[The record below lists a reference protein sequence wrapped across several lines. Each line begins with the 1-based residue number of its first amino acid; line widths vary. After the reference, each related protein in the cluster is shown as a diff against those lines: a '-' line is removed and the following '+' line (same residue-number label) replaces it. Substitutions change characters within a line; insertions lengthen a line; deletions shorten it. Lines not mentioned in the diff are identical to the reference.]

1 MRSLRLLVSAKH
13 LMIALLLGSASIN
26 ILLALKV
33 KSEQRK
39 VELVKTE
46 NRLQI
51 GRAVPDITGES
62 PEGISTE
69 INFPDIKRPTI
80 LYVFTPTCIW
90 CKRNFNNMMVL
101 RHGVENQYAFIGI
114 SLTQDGI
121 REYVAQHAI
130 DYPVVSRIPEATKVI
145 YRMGGTPS
153 TIVVSA
159 DRKVLQVWTGAYS
172 GPLKKEI
179 EQYFKIQLPGLAERD
194 VVSSR
199 R

>member
-1 MRSLRLLVSAKH
+1 MRNLRLIVSAKH
-13 LMIALLLGSASIN
+13 LMVTLLLGSASIN
-26 ILLALKV
+26 VLLALKV

-39 VELVKTE
+39 VEIVKEE

-51 GRAVPDITGES
+51 GRVVPNITGKS
-62 PEGISTE
+62 PEGVPTE
-69 INFPDIKRPTI
+69 INFPDMKRPTI

-101 RHGVENQYAFIGI
+101 HHGVEKQYAFIGV

-130 DYPVVSRIPEATKVI
+130 DYPVVGDIPEATKLI

-153 TIVVSA
+153 TIVISA
-159 DRKVLQVWTGAYS
+159 DRKVLKVWIGVYS
-172 GPLKKEI
+172 GALKKEI
-179 EQYFKIQLPGLAERD
+179 EQYFKVQLPGLTEKD
-194 VVSSR
+194 VVISR

>member
-1 MRSLRLLVSAKH
+1 MV
-13 LMIALLLGSASIN
+13 ALLLSSASIN

-39 VELVKTE
+39 VELVKAE
-46 NRLQI
+46 NRLQT
-51 GRAVPDITGES
+51 GRAVPDITGKS
-62 PEGISTE
+62 PEGVSTE
-69 INFPDIKRPTI
+69 INFPDMKKPTI

-101 RHGVENQYAFIGI
+101 RHGVQNQYAFFGI
-114 SLTQDGI
+114 SLTQDGT

-130 DYPVVSRIPEATKVI
+130 DYPVISDIPEATKVI
-145 YRMGGTPS
+145 YRMGGTPA

-159 DRKVLQVWTGAYS
+159 DRKVLQAWTGAYS

-179 EQYFKIQLPGLAERD
+179 EQYFKIQLPGLIEKD
-194 VVSSR
+194 VVASR
-199 R
+199 K